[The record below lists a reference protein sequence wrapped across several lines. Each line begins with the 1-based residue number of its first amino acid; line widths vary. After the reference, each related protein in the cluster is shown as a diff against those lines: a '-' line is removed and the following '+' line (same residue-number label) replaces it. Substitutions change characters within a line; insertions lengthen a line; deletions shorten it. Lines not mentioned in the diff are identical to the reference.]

1 MVLSLSRGEL
11 MLNSKET
18 QFFQDCIPFYAHLNI
33 DEQTQLIQNTLCHE
47 LKKGETMEEQSDHCR
62 GLVMV
67 KSGRLR
73 AFILSIDGRE
83 ITLFRLLEKDICIL
97 SASCLFKNLQFTLY
111 LDVEKD
117 STIYI
122 VPAIV
127 IETLS
132 ENNIDIKEYLLEQ
145 ITSRF
150 SSAMWVMEQTIFG
163 SLSQRVAS
171 FLFEQ
176 FLLEDSKTLSITH
189 ESIAKNIGSSR
200 EVVSRML
207 KDFEKQHIIK
217 TSRGK
222 IDIADL
228 DHLKMMAK

>member
-1 MVLSLSRGEL
+1 
-11 MLNSKET
+11 
-18 QFFQDCIPFYAHLNI
+18 
-33 DEQTQLIQNTLCHE
+33 
-47 LKKGETMEEQSDHCR
+47 
-62 GLVMV
+62 MV

-83 ITLFRLLEKDICIL
+83 ITLFRLLAKDICIL

-132 ENNIDIKEYLLEQ
+132 ENNIDVKEYLLEQ
-145 ITSRF
+145 VTSRF

-163 SLSQRVAS
+163 SLSQRVAN